1 MTLNVGYTW
10 PDTTVLGPGH
20 RYVIWLQGCRRRCF
34 RCTSPDLQP
43 LEGGREMPVETLADD
58 ICGTADIGGL
68 TISGGEPLLQAEA
81 LMELLTLVLR
91 RRPELTVILF
101 TGFRL
106 EQIEESVES
115 TVLSKVDLLID
126 GEYIDDR
133 NRSDIGLRGSD
144 NQQFYF
150 LTDRL
155 LPDMEEITKGA
166 RRREMHMI
174 GEYELLTIGIAPRRT
189 PPILN

>member
-1 MTLNVGYTW
+1 
-10 PDTTVLGPGH
+10 
-20 RYVIWLQGCRRRCF
+20 
-34 RCTSPDLQP
+34 
-43 LEGGREMPVETLADD
+43 MPVETLADD

>member
-1 MTLNVGYTW
+1 
-10 PDTTVLGPGH
+10 
-20 RYVIWLQGCRRRCF
+20 
-34 RCTSPDLQP
+34 
-43 LEGGREMPVETLADD
+43 MPVETLADD

-144 NQQFYF
+144 NQQFHF

-155 LPDMEEITKGA
+155 LPEMEEITKGV

-174 GEYELLTIGIAPRRT
+174 DEYELLTIGIAPRRQ
-189 PPILN
+189 PANI